1 MTSRNLPRQSPRSLS
16 SLVDRVRR
24 SLRDIAVPALT
35 FLDARARGDLDTEQ
49 RFFAGL
55 LLRGGVFKT
64 THHNR
69 LDDANALLVPAAAA
83 LARRPL
89 RVLDVGCS
97 SGVSTVELHRALAA
111 GGVPSQVVGT
121 DLMTAAR
128 HVRRADGCALLLD
141 DDEQPIQVE
150 VGRWA
155 GSWRWPPRRVDLATH
170 PAHVARARWIL
181 RAEVDEFRA
190 ALHAEREGFRVT
202 SVPLTSSLVAS
213 EPGVTVLAEDLA
225 APTVPGAFD
234 VIRAANI
241 LNPGYFGEE
250 RLREM
255 IRVTVGRLADPGLL
269 LITQTIKGINHA
281 TLFRREG
288 DAVRAVG
295 ELHGGNEVARLV
307 PTNGA

>member
-1 MTSRNLPRQSPRSLS
+1 VTPHNLPRQSPQRISALI
-16 SLVDRVRR
+16 DRVRE
-24 SLRDIAVPALT
+24 SLRHGAVPALD
-35 FLDARARGDLDTEQ
+35 FLDARARGDLDIEQ

-69 LDDANALLVPAAAA
+69 LDDANGLLVPAAAG
-83 LARRPL
+83 LARRPI

-111 GGVPSQVVGT
+111 AGVASEVIGT
-121 DLMTAAR
+121 DLMTTAR

-155 GSWRWPPRRVDLATH
+155 GSWRWPPRKVDLATS
-170 PAHVARARWIL
+170 PARVARARWIL
-181 RAEVDEFRA
+181 RAEVDAFRA

-213 EPGVTVLAEDLA
+213 EPGVAVVAEDLG
-225 APTVPGAFD
+225 APTVPGTFD

-241 LNPGYFGEE
+241 LNVVYFGEE

-255 IRVTVGRLADPGLL
+255 IRVTLARLADPGLL
-269 LITQTIKGINHA
+269 LITQTVAGLNHA

-288 DAVRAVG
+288 DALRPAG

-307 PTNGA
+307 RATGT

>member
-1 MTSRNLPRQSPRSLS
+1 MTLHHPRQPPRRPWPLI
-16 SLVDRVRR
+16 DRLRE
-24 SLRDIAVPALT
+24 SLRNSAVPALE

-97 SGVSTVELHRALAA
+97 SGVSTVELHRALTAA
-111 GGVPSQVVGT
+111 GVASEVVGT

-155 GSWRWPPRRVDLATH
+155 GSWRWPPRKVDLAVR
-170 PAHVARARWIL
+170 PARVARAHWLL

-213 EPGVTVLAEDLA
+213 EPGVTVVAEDLA

-241 LNPGYFGEE
+241 LNPVYFGEA

-255 IRVTVGRLADPGLL
+255 IRVTLGRLADPGLL
-269 LITQTIKGINHA
+269 LITQTIGGINHA
-281 TLFRREG
+281 TLFRREQG
-288 DAVRAVG
+288 AVQAVG
-295 ELHGGNEVARLV
+295 ELHGGNDVARLV
-307 PTNGA
+307 RSDGA